1 MGNFDNDREKNVEWL
16 GKLQDYFAEY
26 QSLPSYR
33 YMQDLLGIR
42 SKEKIGNFISLLKE
56 EGFLDQAPDK
66 KLIPTDK
73 FFELTLSDTSVQA
86 GAMTQMVGEGG
97 TSVNIQ
103 RALIKKPSVTEII
116 TVKGN
121 SMIDEHIADGD
132 KVIVEKRQFA
142 NVGDIVVANINDEQ
156 TVKFLGY
163 EDGQYVLIPANKNF
177 KTIRPKEPFQVY
189 GVVVGLYRTY

>member
-1 MGNFDNDREKNVEWL
+1 MGNFDTNKDKNLEWL

-66 KLIPTDK
+66 KLMPTDR
-73 FFELTLSDTSVQA
+73 FFELTLSDTTVQA
-86 GAMTQMVGEGG
+86 GVMTQMMGDGG
-97 TSVNIQ
+97 TTVNLQ
-103 RALIKKPSVTEII
+103 RVLIKKPSVTEII
-116 TVKGN
+116 TVRGN

-132 KVIVEKRQFA
+132 KVIVEKRPLA
-142 NVGDIVVANINDEQ
+142 NVGDIVVAILNDEQ
-156 TVKFLGY
+156 TIKILGK
-163 EDGQYVLIPANKNF
+163 ENGEYVLIPANKNF
-177 KTIRPKEPFQVY
+177 QTIRNKKFEIF
-189 GVVVGLYRTY
+189 GVVKGLYRTY

>member
-1 MGNFDNDREKNVEWL
+1 MGNFDTDKDKNLEWL

-66 KLIPTDK
+66 KLMPTDR
-73 FFELTLSDTSVQA
+73 FFELTLSDTTVQA
-86 GAMTQMVGEGG
+86 GVMTQMMGDGG
-97 TSVNIQ
+97 TTVNLQ
-103 RALIKKPSVTEII
+103 RVLIKKPSVTEII
-116 TVKGN
+116 TVRGN

-132 KVIVEKRQFA
+132 KVIVEKRPLA
-142 NVGDIVVANINDEQ
+142 NVGDIVVAILNDEQ
-156 TVKFLGY
+156 TVKILGK
-163 EDGQYVLIPANKNF
+163 ENGEYVLIPANKNF
-177 KTIRPKEPFQVY
+177 QTIRNKKFEIF
-189 GVVVGLYRTY
+189 GVVKGLYRTY

>member
-1 MGNFDNDREKNVEWL
+1 MGNFDTNKDKNLEWL

-66 KLIPTDK
+66 KLMPTDR
-73 FFELTLSDTSVQA
+73 FFELTLSDTTVQA
-86 GAMTQMVGEGG
+86 GVMTQMMGDGG
-97 TSVNIQ
+97 TTVNLQ
-103 RALIKKPSVTEII
+103 RVLIKKPSVTEII
-116 TVKGN
+116 TVRGN

-132 KVIVEKRQFA
+132 KVIVEKRPLA
-142 NVGDIVVANINDEQ
+142 NVGDIVVAILNDEQ
-156 TVKFLGY
+156 TVKILGK
-163 EDGQYVLIPANKNF
+163 ENGEYVLIPANKNF
-177 KTIRPKEPFQVY
+177 QTIRNKKFEIF
-189 GVVVGLYRTY
+189 GVVKGLYRTY